1 MERSLLYIEEL
12 ESPQH
17 KALML
22 EAHDLICALIPNLRS
37 VFKWNTPF
45 FDYYG
50 KYFCYLNISGKI
62 IYLSFCNCMELKI
75 PSHLKQ
81 EKLKSTYKVYLPD
94 LETIRSEAI
103 TQIILEAALIHES
116 KNKK

>member
-12 ESPQH
+12 ENAQH
-17 KALML
+17 KALMF
-22 EAHDLICALIPNLRS
+22 ETHQLICALIPNIYP
-37 VFKWNTPF
+37 VFKWKTPF

-50 KYFCYLNISGKI
+50 AYFCYLNIHKKI
-62 IYLSFCNCMELKI
+62 IYLSFCNCMELEI

-81 EKLKSTYKVYLPD
+81 ERLKTTYKVFLPD

-103 TQIILEAALIHES
+103 SQVILEAALIHES